1 MNGDRTPNNK
11 DRNLTKILTPSKGI
25 WIPESGKLLL
35 VESGILRFGIQNK
48 AQGIRNPNST
58 DKVWNAVPGIRNRQR
73 GIWNPRLSWIPLH
86 GAKNTFV
93 HFIRKHCP
101 FWGPKQQFYYY
112 VHQSHRIK
120 IYFFSVLY
128 HRFIV
133 LVRFTLYSKFLSTYN
148 KSHQKSRASVS
159 VLQEF
164 IPWTCLFYLRF
175 HGRQKTLKWSQ
186 RKEPRNMIENWS
198 VLLSSVGQPL
208 VQSHYRHPEIKVTNA
223 NMCKCISL
231 IQTLTQTCP
240 IKSVH

>member
-1 MNGDRTPNNK
+1 MNGDRAPNNK
-11 DRNLTKILTPSKGI
+11 DRNLTKILTSSKGI
-25 WIPESGKLLL
+25 RIPESGKLLL
-35 VESGILRFGIQNK
+35 VESGILRFRIQKK

-58 DKVWNAVPGIRNRQR
+58 DKDWNALPGIRNRQR
-73 GIWNPRLSWIPLH
+73 GICNPRLSWIPLH

-93 HFIRKHCP
+93 HFIRKHYP
-101 FWGPKQQFYYY
+101 FWGPKQQFYYNVY
-112 VHQSHRIK
+112 QSHRIK
-120 IYFFSVLY
+120 IYFFPFCIIALSFWLDL
-128 HRFIV
+128 RFNQNSSAVIINPIRSQE
-133 LVRFTLYSKFLSTYN
+133 LLFPCSKSL
-148 KSHQKSRASVS
+148 
-159 VLQEF
+159 
-164 IPWTCLFYLRF
+164 WTCLFYLRF

-186 RKEPRNMIENWS
+186 RKEPRNMTENWS